1 MKSNLLHVHVP
12 LLVTSPDP
20 VPSIATDPMHV
31 IKMEIIECNG
41 SIPLQKPECIIKVY
55 VTYIHI
61 KQKHLGCIND
71 DTDKVP
77 M

>member
-20 VPSIATDPMHV
+20 VPSIATHPMHV
-31 IKMEIIECNG
+31 IKIEVIECNG
-41 SIPLQKPECIIKVY
+41 SIPLQKPECIIEVCA
-55 VTYIHI
+55 YIHI
-61 KQKHLGCIND
+61 KQKRLGCIND